1 MKKFKLL
8 LFLVLV
14 GFLVMGQE
22 GCQSN
27 KEPETGTRYV
37 GGTKGLEVTFEEYN
51 PPEFVQ
57 SGGLEDFTISII
69 LENLGETY
77 IEGKDVKV
85 TISGPN
91 TDAFGVSESSLEKIG
106 IDQDIY
112 NIDQDAE
119 GNVIEPE
126 EVYVTFGPLNYKR
139 ALDTNFDF
147 NIRADVCYSYGTEAR
162 ANGCVVPDPTAPEE
176 DAYCIVR
183 ESKDIFNSGAPIQI
197 TAFEEV
203 PAGQNRIKYIFTV
216 EHVGDGRFF
225 LPGTRC
231 EDQRTTE
238 YKLHFEVKSDIPGGL
253 ACSPVSGGGQSG
265 DVYVGRDG
273 KIDITCVQQ
282 VKSERGLTDLLEI
295 SLDYDYLQNKEVPLL
310 VKAVD

>member
-1 MKKFKLL
+1 
-8 LFLVLV
+8 
-14 GFLVMGQE
+14 MGQE

-27 KEPETGTRYV
+27 SDDKLGSKFV
-37 GGTKGLEVTFEEYN
+37 GGTKGLSVTFEEYR

-57 SGGLEDFTISII
+57 SGGLEDFYISII

-91 TDAFGVSESSLEKIG
+91 TEAFGVSENSLEKTG

-112 NIDQDAE
+112 NINQDAE
-119 GNVIEPE
+119 ENIIQPE

-147 NIRADVCYSYGTEAR
+147 NIRADVCYAYGTEAR
-162 ANGCVVPDPTAPEE
+162 ANGCIVADPTAPEE
-176 DAYCIVR
+176 NSYCKVR
-183 ESKDIFNSGAPIQI
+183 EVKTIYNSGAPIQI
-197 TAFEEV
+197 TNFEEL
-203 PAGQNRIKYIFTV
+203 PAGQNRIKYIFSI
-216 EHVGDGRFF
+216 EHLGEGRFF
-225 LPGTRC
+225 LPGTLC

-238 YKLHFEVKSDIPGGL
+238 YKLHFEVKSDVPGGL
-253 ACSPVSGGGQSG
+253 SCTPVSGGGQSG

-273 KIDITCVQQ
+273 KIDVTCVQQ
-282 VKSERGLTDLLEI
+282 VQYDRGLTDLLEI
-295 SLDYDYLQNKEVPLL
+295 SLTYDYLQNKEIPLL